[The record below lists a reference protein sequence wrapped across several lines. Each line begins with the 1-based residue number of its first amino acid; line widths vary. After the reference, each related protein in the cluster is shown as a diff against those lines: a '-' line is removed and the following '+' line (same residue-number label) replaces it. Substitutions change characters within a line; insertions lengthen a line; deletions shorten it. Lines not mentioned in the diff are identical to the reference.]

1 MLCRYIKIAVCVSCV
16 LHIFLWLPLPTD
28 KISWM
33 IYGPNYCGCPG
44 PMAGVAVPELVVVV
58 VVDISIC
65 PDVVDSWAQQ
75 YLYWNVFYSS
85 GFGFWA
91 CTYLAESKNI
101 VQPLCT
107 LYIIIIIV
115 FRFGLWFQLKREK
128 VVRLTAYNLS
138 FVYSDYIIL

>member
-1 MLCRYIKIAVCVSCV
+1 
-16 LHIFLWLPLPTD
+16 
-28 KISWM
+28 
-33 IYGPNYCGCPG
+33 
-44 PMAGVAVPELVVVV
+44 MARVAVPELVVVV

-101 VQPLCT
+101 IQPLCT
-107 LYIIIIIV
+107 LYIIIIIIV

-128 VVRLTAYNLS
+128 VVRMTVYNLS
-138 FVYSDYIIL
+138 FVYSDYII